1 MLEESYLRLIT
12 HTTRQLIIFVTRFF
26 VTMFFHQILYNMFWI
41 WTQPCNPEMSYYY
54 IIIIITDIQLLI
66 SMFFQKENNAKHTIF
81 FFHTLLNSKLVNKIK
96 IIFNLYFNVYSCYF
110 IIESNNLNIKCKY
123 IVGIRTNYH
132 GPNIY
137 YYYWA

>member
-1 MLEESYLRLIT
+1 MIKSNKAQKHFRERVLAFSNLKRNSKITKKRGTFFCLPRLSRVFWGKST
-12 HTTRQLIIFVTRFF
+12 NNELCKIFSVVFSERKQCKA
-26 VTMFFHQILYNMFWI
+26 HY
-41 WTQPCNPEMSYYY
+41 
-54 IIIIITDIQLLI
+54 
-66 SMFFQKENNAKHTIF
+66 F